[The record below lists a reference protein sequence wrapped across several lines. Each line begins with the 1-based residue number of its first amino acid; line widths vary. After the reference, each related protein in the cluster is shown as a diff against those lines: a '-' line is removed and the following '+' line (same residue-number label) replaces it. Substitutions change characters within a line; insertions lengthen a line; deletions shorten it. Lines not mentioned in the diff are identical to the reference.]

1 MNKNIQQQD
10 LKFLNQSYSLLDIKD
25 DDKIHLW
32 IYNNEQDKDLIYH
45 TDVLDPIYYN
55 IDQVKSTI
63 NIDYYQLCKGLNLI
77 TNKAYYIQFVII
89 RNNKSIGLKQLST
102 LQVSGSQCSIVYVSL
117 DSVSNINISLQTMQ
131 PVLLYNN
138 TFNRI
143 VNYKKQ
149 NNYIILKLYGQH
161 TLQQKHKVN
170 LAYLLTDIVGSQ
182 FYYQRIKDDQIIQQ
196 YIELLPNYTKYIED
210 NRYIQNIV
218 KQYTLQSFS
227 NKIRSYIASNIQNT
241 KIYSRITDLKDIFHY
256 SSLQFRLNIF
266 ITKIKTLQQLNL
278 KNDIYYINRA
288 NQITKSFDILEY
300 NMYHIPNFKYSVPTK
315 LNRQL
320 VDINSQQFNIWYD
333 NTLRQFRLL
342 DENNLNT
349 LYKLFPKFLQNDQQF
364 YKFINLIGW
373 FIDCQIWMRINSLSL
388 LYNIDQRE
396 YSYINKDNTQFIE
409 NILKLNGVTKESSL
423 LQFLFNSDY
432 ILGKQSSLT
441 NKERRQ
447 IIIKRIYNNLPYI
460 LKSKGTVQSIYYI
473 ANCFG
478 VPRQIINIKEFSNS
492 KDIKVDTYIRDK
504 YLLLLDGSAQFKN
517 TELKNK
523 SLYFNTTLNKNN
535 SFRIELQQQ
544 LIFQI
549 KNINNRLEITDIS
562 LDEDYVFDEL
572 NKQLNI
578 FLVVNDTQLNL
589 LIHNVGFTNILNLTS
604 QTNIQFINDF
614 KLIINNEYIKNI
626 KMYSKQLRDVQI
638 FAQCQFSDSLYT
650 YDNNQILNY
659 YSLSEPSNSQ
669 FILNQFVT
677 NDYVLQI
684 KYNQINSTYPYN
696 YIKNKVQYNI
706 RKLPFIQELF
716 PTNNK
721 IRLLSLDETENL
733 YVDKKININ
742 QQIINNKIEIQF
754 SPINILNDFILS
766 IYGSLQF
773 NNMSLI
779 QMQKNIAQSV
789 FTKFR
794 YRVKLNQFNRYISQ
808 YNNTF
813 FKMIQ
818 QFIPA
823 SCISFLGYTIK
834 NSILY
839 KNVIQTNKMFGKA
852 LDYKFQSYKLERYID
867 PIRID
872 YHSIFNNGLN
882 DIVSELII
890 DNKVVIPLNYN
901 KQYKTNIMQF
911 YQSVL
916 EQSNL
921 ILNKQVINTI
931 DTSYNGQPVVQIDYI
946 NKDSIKINDR
956 R

>member
-10 LKFLNQSYSLLDIKD
+10 LKFLNKSYSLLDIKD

-77 TNKAYYIQFVII
+77 SNKAYYIQFVII

-196 YIELLPNYTKYIED
+196 HLELLPNYTKYIED

-256 SSLQFRLNIF
+256 SSLQFRINIF

-315 LNRQL
+315 LNGQL
-320 VDINSQQFNIWYD
+320 VDYNSQQFNIWYD

-460 LKSKGTVQSIYYI
+460 LKSKGTIQSIYYI

-504 YLLLLDGSAQFKN
+504 YLLLLDGSVQFKN

-549 KNINNRLEITDIS
+549 KNINNRLEITNIS
-562 LDEDYVFDEL
+562 LDEDYIFDEL

-589 LIHNVGFTNILNLTS
+589 LIHNIGFTNILNLTS

-659 YSLSEPSNSQ
+659 YSLSEPSDSQ

-818 QFIPA
+818 QFIPV
-823 SCISFLGYTIK
+823 SCVSFLGYTIK

-839 KNVIQTNKMFGKA
+839 KNVIQTNKMFGKT
-852 LDYKFQSYKLERYID
+852 LDYKYQSYRLERYVD
-867 PIRID
+867 PIQID
-872 YHSIFNNGLN
+872 YYSIFNNGLN
-882 DIVSELII
+882 DIVSELIF

-916 EQSNL
+916 EQSSLN
-921 ILNKQVINTI
+921 LNKQVINTI
-931 DTSYNGQPVVQIDYI
+931 NTSYNGQPVVQIDYI

>member
-10 LKFLNQSYSLLDIKD
+10 LKFLNKSYSLLDIKD

-77 TNKAYYIQFVII
+77 SNKAYYIQFVII

-196 YIELLPNYTKYIED
+196 HLELLPNYTKYIED

-256 SSLQFRLNIF
+256 SSLQFRINIF

-315 LNRQL
+315 LNGQL
-320 VDINSQQFNIWYD
+320 VDYNSQQFNIWYD

-460 LKSKGTVQSIYYI
+460 LKSKGTIQSIYYI

-504 YLLLLDGSAQFKN
+504 YLLLLDGSVQFKN

-549 KNINNRLEITDIS
+549 KNINNRLEITNIS
-562 LDEDYVFDEL
+562 LDEDYIFDEL
-572 NKQLNI
+572 NKQLNM

-589 LIHNVGFTNILNLTS
+589 LIHNIGFTNILNLTS

-659 YSLSEPSNSQ
+659 YSLSEPSDSQ

-818 QFIPA
+818 QFIPV
-823 SCISFLGYTIK
+823 SCVSFLGYTIK

-839 KNVIQTNKMFGKA
+839 KNVIQTNKMFGKT
-852 LDYKFQSYKLERYID
+852 LDYKYQSYRLERYVD
-867 PIRID
+867 PIQID
-872 YHSIFNNGLN
+872 YYSIFNNGLN
-882 DIVSELII
+882 DIVSELIF

-916 EQSNL
+916 EQSSLN
-921 ILNKQVINTI
+921 LNKQVINTI
-931 DTSYNGQPVVQIDYI
+931 NTSYNGQPVVQIDYI